1 MKPIFLLDNFD
12 SFTYN
17 LVDQFR
23 SLGHKVYVY
32 RNSVSADTIIE
43 KMKSC
48 AEQPILVL
56 SPGPG
61 TPAQAGCLLELI
73 GKCVGKFPMIGICL
87 GHQAICQHYG
97 AKVVPAGEI
106 VHGKTSLLTHTG
118 QDIFEGF
125 HNPMPVARY
134 HSLVCTD
141 IPSSL
146 EVIAKCG
153 DMNMCV
159 LNRRDHVLGFQFH
172 PESAMTTDGVP
183 LLAKSLKFVSKPYV
197 DTKTIINKIYSGQD
211 ISKQESFDLFNCI
224 FAGEIDPIQLGS
236 IITAFK
242 IKGEKP
248 AEIAGAASSML
259 QVATP
264 FEQKRNFEVGEI
276 VGTGGDG
283 QSTINISS
291 ISAII
296 AASCGLHVAKHGNR
310 SVSSK
315 TGASD
320 ILKALG
326 INISMSPLTS
336 FKCLKN
342 LGVTFLFAP
351 VYHGAMKFAAPVRR
365 SLGVRTIFNV
375 LGPLTN
381 PSHPDYMVM
390 GVYCKELVEPMAQVL
405 KDNGMKHAY
414 VVHGSGLDEIA
425 VHGETYLAELKQDG
439 SITTKTIT
447 PADFGLETYPL
458 EGIRGGD
465 PEENSII
472 TINLLQG
479 HGTEAQNASVAAN
492 TAALLV
498 LGGKAPDL
506 KTGAQMALAMI
517 KSGKAYE
524 KLQEFITLSKQED

>member
-32 RNSVSADTIIE
+32 RNSVSADSIIA
-43 KMKSC
+43 KMKEC
-48 AEQPILVL
+48 AEKPILIL

-61 TPAQAGCLLELI
+61 TPKEAGCLLELI

-87 GHQAICQHYG
+87 GHQAICEHYG

-134 HSLVCTD
+134 HSLICTQ
-141 IPSSL
+141 IPSFL
-146 EVIAKCG
+146 EVVAKCG
-153 DMNMCV
+153 DINMAV
-159 LNRRDHVLGFQFH
+159 LNRRDHVIGFQFH
-172 PESAMTTDGVP
+172 PESVMTTDGAP
-183 LLAKSLKFVSKPYV
+183 LLAKSLEFASKPYI
-197 DTKTIINKIYSGQD
+197 DTKSIISKIYAGED
-211 ISKQESFDLFNCI
+211 ITKQESYDLFNCI

-236 IITAFK
+236 IITALK

-259 QVATP
+259 HVAKY

-296 AASCGLHVAKHGNR
+296 AATCGLHVAKHGNR

-326 INISMSPLTS
+326 VNISMTPFTS

-351 VYHGAMKFAAPVRR
+351 VYHSAMKFAAPVRS

-390 GVYCKELVEPMAQVL
+390 GVYCKELVIPMAEVL
-405 KDNGMKHAY
+405 RDNGMKHAY
-414 VVHGSGLDEIA
+414 IVHGSGLDEIA
-425 VHGETYLAELKQDG
+425 VHGETYIAELKQDG
-439 SITTKTIT
+439 TITTQTVT
-447 PADFGLETYPL
+447 ASDFGLKEYPL
-458 EGIRGGD
+458 DAIRGGD
-465 PEENSII
+465 PEENSMI
-472 TINLLQG
+472 TLELLQG
-479 HGTEAQNASVAAN
+479 RGTDAQNSSVAAN

-498 LGGKAPDL
+498 LGGKAPDF
-506 KTGAQMALAMI
+506 KSGAKMAMDMI